1 MNNKISAVSN
11 SSSSIKQEVSRAL
24 QISGAKA
31 EIKQRLQS
39 ESLLQENNKIHK
51 GLKRATVENI
61 VNNMNNNSLLSQKI
75 MFSYSDK
82 LGELYVKII
91 DVETN
96 QVIGQIPA
104 KSLLR
109 LEANMREIAG
119 LIVDKTQ

>member
-1 MNNKISAVSN
+1 MNSKISAVSN

-24 QISGAKA
+24 QISSAKA

-39 ESLLQENNKIHK
+39 ESLLQENNKTHK
-51 GLKRATVENI
+51 GLKASTVASI

-104 KSLLR
+104 KNLLR
-109 LEANMREIAG
+109 LEENMREISG